1 MRFRSFQLAR
11 IAGIPVMIDYSWLP
25 VVVLHLW
32 LVSAIFLPHQLG
44 RRVWSPTWGEV
55 LFGTI
60 ITVLVFAS
68 VLAHELSHA
77 LVARVEGIQI
87 HDIRLHIFGGWT
99 RLASE
104 PRTPL
109 AELRV
114 AIAGPACSFLLGM
127 LFLAGL
133 LVFQS
138 FFPETPGAAPVR
150 NLGREMFRYPMYANV
165 ILAMFNLMPGLPLDG
180 GRALRAYLW
189 HRRKDILTATQTA
202 KRFGVAI
209 AYMLISY
216 GFFQLIYFHDL
227 LSPIWFVLIGFFM
240 KNAAESDYRH
250 RERQR
255 ASEQAERGRSAQWDL
270 AGTVGSV
277 MSTPAISV
285 PPEMRVSEFID
296 RILAAHR
303 HTSFPVARDGRLH
316 GILSL
321 ERLRAVPRPDWE
333 RLAVRDVMQPID
345 DSLFVPVRASIE
357 FAARKLGA
365 NPLKRLA
372 VVDGDGF
379 LVGYLSARDL
389 ERAA

>member
-1 MRFRSFQLAR
+1 MRFRSFQFAR
-11 IAGIPVMIDYSWLP
+11 ISGIPVMIDYSWLP

-32 LVSAIFLPHQLG
+32 LVSVIFLPHQLG
-44 RRVWSPTWGEV
+44 RRIWSPTWGEI

-60 ITVLVFAS
+60 ITALVFAS

-77 LVARVEGIQI
+77 LVARVEGIRI
-87 HDIRLHIFGGWT
+87 YDIRLHIFGGWT

-127 LFLAGL
+127 FFLVGL
-133 LVFQS
+133 WVFQS
-138 FFPETPGAAPVR
+138 FFPETPGAPPVR
-150 NLGREMFRYPMYANV
+150 YLVREMFRYPMYANV

-255 ASEQAERGRSAQWDL
+255 ASEQAERGRLAQWDL